1 MSDRDGEYTSNA
13 MFQFC
18 KENGI
23 IHELTTLYTPES
35 NRVVKEKSI
44 TLLDMVNA
52 MLLSSR
58 VPENLWREVLLL
70 VCFILS
76 DFF

>member
-1 MSDRDGEYTSNA
+1 MS
-13 MFQFC
+13 QFC

-44 TLLDMVNA
+44 TLLECYVA
-52 MLLSSR
+52 KFLSA
-58 VPENLWREVLLL
+58 REL
-70 VCFILS
+70 VEGGIALS
-76 DFF
+76 LFYSE